1 MDLCDRTI
9 VPSDPALGD
18 IWDINS
24 RCGSF
29 RGVYVNADV
38 NGGGADV
45 GVYGNAG
52 GADIVGET
60 LQCNVSTFLVGQSS
74 LFLGG

>member
-1 MDLCDRTI
+1 MDLCERTI
-9 VPSDPALGD
+9 VPKDPTLGD

-29 RGVYVNADV
+29 RGVYVGV
-38 NGGGADV
+38 GGADV
-45 GVYGNAG
+45 GVGGVYVGVG
-52 GADIVGET
+52 GADVGNET
-60 LQCNVSTFLVGQSS
+60 LQCNVSTFLEQSS